1 MAPLRKIEGMDLDRS
16 SALEHLMREARD
28 LQRRLTEAVSS
39 GVGLE
44 GIAQVLA
51 DTTRRPAAIWG
62 SGGTAPAC
70 FPPETR
76 PPIRPTAHNA
86 SSWND
91 DAPFHHQ
98 GWLWS
103 AAQPAGPDSLVV
115 VGVADPDG
123 CVVDTVRLAVV
134 EASSIAAL
142 EVFRMQSVAAAEVRV
157 WGDLSDEILDDDNR
171 ARVRAHAEALGFDH
185 TAKRRVALIASQD
198 VDVATLL
205 AKTRWAVRLLSI
217 DALVTARDERVV
229 VIVSEE
235 VDWTSLVQVL
245 RDSMPNERFS
255 IGVSSRRDVVEEY
268 HDAAR
273 EAEVAV
279 GLGVAIHGE
288 GVMLFED
295 LGVYRLLA
303 ANGDTRELHQFV
315 NRWLGPL
322 IEYDEARNAELVRS
336 LSEYLERGGSLDQA
350 AEALFIHRSTLKYR
364 LGRIASLTGVDLA
377 DPDARFNLQL
387 ATRTLATIRAL
398 ATGSGESGPERA
410 V

>member
-1 MAPLRKIEGMDLDRS
+1 MDPERS
-16 SALEHLMREARD
+16 SALEHLMRETLD
-28 LQRRLTEAVSS
+28 VQRRLTEAVSS

-44 GIAQVLA
+44 GIAAVLA
-51 DTTRRPAAIWG
+51 DITGRPAAIWG
-62 SGGTAPAC
+62 ACGTAPAC
-70 FPPETR
+70 SPPETL
-76 PPIRPTAHNA
+76 PPMRPTAHT
-86 SSWND
+86 SSTWCD
-91 DAPFHHQ
+91 DALFHHQ

-115 VGVADPDG
+115 VGVEDPDLG
-123 CVVDTVRLAVV
+123 VTDIGRLAIA
-134 EASSIAAL
+134 EASTVAAL
-142 EVFRMQSVAAAEVRV
+142 EIFRQQSVAAAEVRV
-157 WGDLSDEILDDDNR
+157 WGDLSDEIVDDDNR

-185 TAKRRVALIASQD
+185 ATKRRVALLGSDD
-198 VDVATLL
+198 VDTATLL
-205 AKTRWAVRLLSI
+205 AKTRWAVRLLGA
-217 DALVTARDERVV
+217 DALVTSRDNRVV
-229 VIVSEE
+229 AIVSDEI
-235 VDWTSLVQVL
+235 DWGALVHVL
-245 RDSMPNERFS
+245 RDSMPNDRFS

-268 HDAAR
+268 QAAAR

-279 GLGVAIHGE
+279 GLGAAIHGE

-303 ANGDTRELHQFV
+303 ANGNTRELHQFV
-315 NRWLGPL
+315 DRWLGPL

-398 ATGSGESGPERA
+398 AMGSGESGPERA

>member
-1 MAPLRKIEGMDLDRS
+1 MDPDRS
-16 SALEHLMREARD
+16 SALEYVMREARD
-28 LQRRLTEAVSS
+28 VQRRLTEAVSS

-44 GIAQVLA
+44 GIARVLA
-51 DTTRRPAAIWG
+51 DVTCRPAAIWG
-62 SGGTAPAC
+62 ACGMAPAC

-76 PPIRPTAHNA
+76 PPMRPTAHNT
-86 SSWND
+86 SNWND

-103 AAQPAGPDSLVV
+103 SAQPAGPDSLVV
-115 VGVADPDG
+115 VGVEDSDDG
-123 CVVDTVRLAVV
+123 LIDTERLALV
-134 EASSIAAL
+134 EASVIAAL
-142 EVFRMQSVAAAEVRV
+142 EMFRMQSVAAAEVRV

-185 TAKRRVALIASQD
+185 TAKRRVALLASDD
-198 VDVATLL
+198 VDVSTLL
-205 AKTRWAVRLLSI
+205 AKTRWAVRLLGI
-217 DALVTARDERVV
+217 DALVTAREHRVV
-229 VIVSEE
+229 VIVSDDI
-235 VDWTSLVQVL
+235 DWAALVQVL
-245 RDSMPNERFS
+245 RDSVPNQRFS

-268 HDAAR
+268 HAAAR

-279 GLGVAIHGE
+279 GLGAAIHGE

-315 NRWLGPL
+315 QRWLGPL
-322 IEYDEARNAELVRS
+322 IEYDETRNAELVRS

-350 AEALFIHRSTLKYR
+350 AETLFIHRSTLKYR

-398 ATGSGESGPERA
+398 AMGSAESGPERA

>member
-1 MAPLRKIEGMDLDRS
+1 MELDRT

-28 LQRRLTEAVSS
+28 LQRRLTETVSS

-51 DTTRRPAAIWG
+51 DTTRRPTAIWG
-62 SGGTAPAC
+62 AGGTAPAC

-76 PPIRPTAHNA
+76 PPMRPTAHNA
-86 SSWND
+86 SSWSD

-115 VGVADPDG
+115 VGIADPEG
-123 CVVDTVRLAVV
+123 CAVDAVRLAIV

-185 TAKRRVALIASQD
+185 TAKRRVALIASGD

-235 VDWTSLVQVL
+235 VDWSSLVQVL

-303 ANGDTRELHQFV
+303 ANGNTRELHQFV
-315 NRWLGPL
+315 ERWLGPL

-398 ATGSGESGPERA
+398 ATGSSESGPERA

>member
-1 MAPLRKIEGMDLDRS
+1 MDPDRS
-16 SALEHLMREARD
+16 SVLEHLMRETLD
-28 LQRRLTEAVSS
+28 VQRRLTEAVSS

-44 GIAQVLA
+44 GIAKVLA
-51 DTTRRPAAIWG
+51 DIVGRPVVIWG
-62 SGGTAPAC
+62 ACGTAPAC
-70 FPPETR
+70 CPPETR
-76 PPIRPTAHNA
+76 PPMRPTAHTS
-86 SSWND
+86 SSWSD
-91 DAPFHHQ
+91 DALFHHQ
-98 GWLWS
+98 GWIWS

-115 VGVADPDG
+115 VGIEDPDHG
-123 CVVDTVRLAVV
+123 VTDTARLALV
-134 EASSIAAL
+134 EASTVAAL

-157 WGDLSDEILDDDNR
+157 WGDLSDEIVDDDNR

-185 TAKRRVALIASQD
+185 AAKRRVALLASEE

-205 AKTRWAVRLLSI
+205 AKTRWAVRLLGA
-217 DALVTARDERVV
+217 DALVTSRDKRVV
-229 VIVSEE
+229 AIVADEL
-235 VDWTSLVQVL
+235 DWGALAHVL
-245 RDSMPNERFS
+245 RDAMPNERFS
-255 IGVSSRRDVVEEY
+255 IGVSSRRDVVDEY
-268 HDAAR
+268 QDAAR

-279 GLGVAIHGE
+279 GLGAAIHGE

-303 ANGDTRELHQFV
+303 ANGNTRELHEFV
-315 NRWLGPL
+315 DRWLGPL
-322 IEYDEARNAELVRS
+322 IEYDRARNAELVRS

-350 AEALFIHRSTLKYR
+350 AETLYIHRSTLKYR

-398 ATGSGESGPERA
+398 ALGSAESGPERA

>member
-1 MAPLRKIEGMDLDRS
+1 MDPDRS
-16 SALEHLMREARD
+16 TALGNLMRETLG

-44 GIAQVLA
+44 GIAEVLGEI
-51 DTTRRPAAIWG
+51 TGRRAAIWG
-62 SGGTAPAC
+62 ACGTAPAC

-76 PPIRPTAHNA
+76 PPIRPTAHT
-86 SSWND
+86 SSGWND

-98 GWLWS
+98 GWLWN

-115 VGVADPDG
+115 VGVEDPDHSVTETE
-123 CVVDTVRLAVV
+123 CLALV
-134 EASSIAAL
+134 EASTIAAL

-157 WGDLSDEILDDDNR
+157 WGDLSDEIVDDDNR

-185 TAKRRVALIASQD
+185 TTKRRVALLASDDIDIAS
-198 VDVATLL
+198 LL
-205 AKTRWAVRLLSI
+205 AKTRWAVRLLGA
-217 DALVTARDERVV
+217 DALVTARDNRVV
-229 VIVSEE
+229 AIVSEE
-235 VDWTSLVQVL
+235 IDWAALVQVL
-245 RDSMPNERFS
+245 RDSMANQRFS
-255 IGVSSRRDVVEEY
+255 IGVSSQRDVVDEY
-268 HDAAR
+268 HAAAR

-279 GLGVAIHGE
+279 GLGAAIHGE

-315 NRWLGPL
+315 QRWLGPL

-398 ATGSGESGPERA
+398 AMGSGESGPERA

>member
-1 MAPLRKIEGMDLDRS
+1 MDPDRS
-16 SALEHLMREARD
+16 TALGHLMRETLD

-44 GIAQVLA
+44 GIA
-51 DTTRRPAAIWG
+51 
-62 SGGTAPAC
+62 
-70 FPPETR
+70 
-76 PPIRPTAHNA
+76 
-86 SSWND
+86 
-91 DAPFHHQ
+91 
-98 GWLWS
+98 
-103 AAQPAGPDSLVV
+103 
-115 VGVADPDG
+115 
-123 CVVDTVRLAVV
+123 
-134 EASSIAAL
+134 
-142 EVFRMQSVAAAEVRV
+142 EVRV
-157 WGDLSDEILDDDNR
+157 WGDLSDEIVDDDNR

-185 TAKRRVALIASQD
+185 TAKRRVALLASED
-198 VDVATLL
+198 VDVGTLL
-205 AKTRWAVRLLSI
+205 SKTRWAVRLLGI
-217 DALVTARDERVV
+217 DALVTARERRVV
-229 VIVSEE
+229 VIVSDEI
-235 VDWTSLVQVL
+235 DWAALVQVL

-255 IGVSSRRDVVEEY
+255 IGVSSRRDVVDEY

-279 GLGVAIHGE
+279 GLGAAIHGE

-315 NRWLGPL
+315 QRWLGPL

-398 ATGSGESGPERA
+398 AMGSGESGPERA

>member
-1 MAPLRKIEGMDLDRS
+1 MDRDRS
-16 SALEHLMREARD
+16 SALEHLMREALD
-28 LQRRLTEAVSS
+28 VQRRLTEAVSS

-44 GIAQVLA
+44 GIADVLA
-51 DTTRRPAAIWG
+51 GITSRPAAIWG
-62 SGGTAPAC
+62 ACGTAPAC
-70 FPPETR
+70 APSETR
-76 PPIRPTAHNA
+76 PPMRPTAHTT
-86 SSWND
+86 SSWSD
-91 DAPFHHQ
+91 DAPFHHH
-98 GWLWS
+98 GWLWR

-115 VGVADPDG
+115 VGIECADG
-123 CVVDTVRLAVV
+123 AVTDTERLALV
-134 EASSIAAL
+134 EAASVAAL
-142 EVFRMQSVAAAEVRV
+142 ELYRMQSVAAAEVRV
-157 WGDLSDEILDDDNR
+157 WDDLSDEIVDDDNR

-185 TAKRRVALIASQD
+185 TAERRVALVASED
-198 VDVATLL
+198 VDVAGLL
-205 AKTRWAVRLLSI
+205 AKTRWALRLLGV
-217 DALVTARDERVV
+217 DALVTARDHRVV
-229 VIVSEE
+229 VIVSDGI
-235 VDWTSLVQVL
+235 DWGGLAQVL

-255 IGVSSRRDVVEEY
+255 IGVSSERDVVDEY
-268 HDAAR
+268 QHAAR

-279 GLGVAIHGE
+279 KLGAAIHGE

-315 NRWLGPL
+315 QRWLGPL
-322 IEYDEARNAELVRS
+322 IQYDEARNAELVRS

-350 AEALFIHRSTLKYR
+350 AETLFIHRSTLKYR

-398 ATGSGESGPERA
+398 AMGSAESGPERG

>member
-1 MAPLRKIEGMDLDRS
+1 MDPDRS
-16 SALEHLMREARD
+16 LALEHLMREALD
-28 LQRRLTEAVSS
+28 LQRRLTEVASK

-44 GIAQVLA
+44 GIARVLSEIT
-51 DTTRRPAAIWG
+51 DRPAAIWVAC
-62 SGGTAPAC
+62 GTAPAC
-70 FPPETR
+70 FPVEVR
-76 PPIRPTAHNA
+76 PPIRPTAHTT
-86 SSWND
+86 SSWSD
-91 DAPFHHQ
+91 DAPFHHL

-115 VGVADPDG
+115 VGVEDSDG
-123 CVVDTVRLAVV
+123 GIVPTDRLALV
-134 EASSIAAL
+134 EASSVAAL

-157 WGDLSDEILDDDNR
+157 WGDLSDEIVDDDNR

-185 TAKRRVALIASQD
+185 TAKRRVALLASED
-198 VDVATLL
+198 VDVGTLL
-205 AKTRWAVRLLSI
+205 SKTRWAVRLLGI
-217 DALVTARDERVV
+217 DALVTARERRVV
-229 VIVSEE
+229 VIVSDEI
-235 VDWTSLVQVL
+235 DWAALVQVL

-255 IGVSSRRDVVEEY
+255 IGVSSRRDVVDEY
-268 HDAAR
+268 HQAAR

-279 GLGVAIHGE
+279 GLGAAIHGE

-315 NRWLGPL
+315 QRWLGPL

-398 ATGSGESGPERA
+398 AMGSGESGPERG